1 MGKKGLR
8 RKAVRTKKALPDKV
22 FSEVSPISPQGESLF
37 DANEMITVQTVERFV
52 SEPSLVHAAM
62 KRLREM
68 GFEVLST
75 NYITINISGPPALYE
90 DVFKTT
96 LTTVERPTVKH
107 LGEESTTTVID
118 TTDTDIEGL
127 IDTSRSAIAD
137 LLEGGAIN
145 RKVYYFSS
153 SYLPPSKSSYWNLDP
168 PEVAV
173 AMKADLAHRAGFTG
187 RGIKVAMVD
196 SGWYRHPYFGERGYR
211 TNPTVLSPGAT
222 NPDHD
227 ESGHGTGESA
237 NIFAIAPDVDFT
249 MVKMSPVNP
258 TADFNTAVSLR
269 PDIISCSW
277 GMDLVMA
284 DRKTQLPPPLPAY
297 LRPLEAAIANAVRQG
312 IVVVFS
318 GGNGHFGFPGMHS
331 DVISAGGV
339 YMHQD
344 GHKLEATQYASGF
357 TSRIYEGRNVP
368 DVCGLVG
375 LPPRAIY
382 LMLPVEP
389 NDEIDREL
397 SAGGSY
403 PNGDETTKNDGW
415 AVFSGTSAA
424 APQLAG
430 ICALIRQACPSLSQ
444 VQIREILKRTA
455 RDVTLGKCS
464 MRTGGHS
471 ARSGHDIAT
480 GAGLA
485 DASEAVREARD
496 LCS

>member
-1 MGKKGLR
+1 MRKKTTH
-8 RKAVRTKKALPDKV
+8 RKLKKTKTALPDKV

-37 DANEMITVQTVERFV
+37 DANEIITAQTVDKFV
-52 SEPSLVHAAM
+52 SEQSLVYKAM
-62 KRLREM
+62 KQLRKI

-75 NYITINISGPPALYE
+75 NFITINIAGSPALYE
-90 DVFKTT
+90 NAFKTK
-96 LTTVERPTVKH
+96 LTAVQRPTVKH

-118 TTDTDIEGL
+118 TIDTDIEGL
-127 IDTSRSAIAD
+127 IDTSKSEVAD

-145 RKVYYFSS
+145 RKVYFLS
-153 SYLPPSKSSYWNLDP
+153 SYLPPSNSSYWNLDP

-187 RGIKVAMVD
+187 RGVKVAMVD
-196 SGWYRHPYFGERGYR
+196 SGWHRHPYFVERGYR
-211 TNPTVLSPGAT
+211 ANPVMLSPGAS
-222 NPDHD
+222 NANHD

-237 NIFAIAPDVDFT
+237 NIFAIAPDVEFT

-258 TADFNTAVSLR
+258 TADFNAAVSLR

-277 GMDLVMA
+277 GMDLVTE
-284 DRKTQLPPPLPAY
+284 DRRTQLPPPLPAY

-312 IVVVFS
+312 IVVIFS
-318 GGNGHFGFPGMHS
+318 GGNGHFGFPGMHP

-339 YMHQD
+339 YMHRD
-344 GHKLEATQYASGF
+344 GRKLEATQYASCF
-357 TSRIYEGRNVP
+357 ASRIYQGRNVP

-375 LPPRAIY
+375 LPPKAVY

-403 PNGDETTKNDGW
+403 PNGDETTRNDGW
-415 AVFSGTSAA
+415 AAFSGTSAA

-430 ICALIRQACPSLSQ
+430 ICALIRQACRRLSP
-444 VQIREILKRTA
+444 VQIREVLKRTS

-464 MRTGGHS
+464 MRTGGH
-471 ARSGHDIAT
+471 AAKSGHDLAT